1 MGPGRGGGGSGTME
15 VGSCYRPGLPFLLR
29 KPPLPSPTCST
40 PSNLRL
46 PGELNCEPSCGF
58 IAFALG
64 PGCEPPRGQSR
75 SPVEV
80 VKAGSLVSM
89 WTCWGLSPSLP
100 SRQCGLEGR
109 DLRQGNPGPARGV
122 PGHVSRAMWLG
133 VGGAQAGLL
142 CSSFGASLAASAAQT
157 QSPSGVVVLLLHRK
171 VLLLFI
177 SGRCALVPGGPLCCP
192 P

>member
-1 MGPGRGGGGSGTME
+1 ME
-15 VGSCYRPGLPFLLR
+15 VGRCYRPGLLFLLR
-29 KPPLPSPTCST
+29 KPPWPSPTCST

-46 PGELNCEPSCGF
+46 PGVLNCEHSCGF
-58 IAFALG
+58 TAFAPG
-64 PGCEPPRGQSR
+64 PGCGPPSGAEQNPCGGGQ
-75 SPVEV
+75 
-80 VKAGSLVSM
+80 AGSLVSM
-89 WTCWGLSPSLP
+89 WTCWGLSLSLP

-109 DLRQGNPGPARGV
+109 ELRQGNPGPAREV
-122 PGHVSRAMWLG
+122 TGHVSPAVWLG

-142 CSSFGASLAASAAQT
+142 CSSFGASLAASAART
-157 QSPSGVVVLLLHRK
+157 QSPRRFVVLLLHRQ